1 MAKLVVEN
9 SSLKLKFKSVEN
21 IDDCPPHS
29 FPSVTKGSVSTE
41 KMGRCLLNFEFTSI
55 EDAFK
60 ETIAFYNSA
69 YRQYPKHR
77 KEIEKDIKKEFLK
90 KCTTEMSIFTDFI
103 ENFMKTNL

>member
-9 SSLKLKFKSVEN
+9 SSLKLNFKSVEN
-21 IDDCPPHS
+21 IDDCPSHS
-29 FPSVTKGSVSTE
+29 FPSVTKGQVSTD
-41 KMGRCLLNFEFTSI
+41 KIKRCLNFEFNSI

-69 YRQYPKHR
+69 YRHYPKHR

-103 ENFMKTNL
+103 ENFMKINL